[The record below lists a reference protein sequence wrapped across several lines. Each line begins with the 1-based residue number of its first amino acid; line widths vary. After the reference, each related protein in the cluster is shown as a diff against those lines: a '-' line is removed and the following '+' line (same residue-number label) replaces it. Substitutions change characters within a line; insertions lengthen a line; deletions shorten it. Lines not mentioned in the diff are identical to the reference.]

1 MHNHPLRTVGNSCI
15 GIAETLY
22 HTQAFQC
29 ICLTLLRSF
38 VGCSCPQIK
47 AQLIQINS
55 LQQIM
60 DSFCAEDGH
69 HIGVVKGN
77 LNTSRQG
84 CTVTCVK
91 LGGAKFVLYN
101 PNSKRVYK
109 LDNQEQPEAFAGQK
123 VIVTGTY
130 DQETTTIRVTR
141 IRPVVAEGL

>member
-1 MHNHPLRTVGNSCI
+1 MRNVAIGAVG
-15 GIAETLY
+15 
-22 HTQAFQC
+22 
-29 ICLTLLRSF
+29 LLLAGFFVQKAASF
-38 VGCSCPQIK
+38 TARNGDIFTSEFTGE
-47 AQLIQINS
+47 
-55 LQQIM
+55 IM

-109 LDNQEQPEAFAGQK
+109 LDDQLQPEPYAGQK

-130 DQETTTIRVTR
+130 DQETATIRVGK
-141 IRPVVAEGL
+141 IRPVIAAGL

>member
-1 MHNHPLRTVGNSCI
+1 MRTVAI
-15 GIAETLY
+15 GAVG
-22 HTQAFQC
+22 
-29 ICLTLLRSF
+29 LLLAGFFVQKAASF
-38 VGCSCPQIK
+38 TARNGDIFTSEFTGE
-47 AQLIQINS
+47 
-55 LQQIM
+55 IM

-109 LDNQEQPEAFAGQK
+109 LDDQLQPEPYAGQK

-130 DQETTTIRVTR
+130 DQETATIRVGK
-141 IRPVVAEGL
+141 IRPVIAAGL